1 MLAPTKEVLVWLFWF
16 FFFFYSLTI
25 NKNSNRCHHTGKNTH
40 MMSRERKHLFLECT
54 KELKFGKNNTKGF
67 IHQEESLLVSPTTS
81 LVIQLHGDDDIDS
94 TPSLS
99 PNNFTQTTQQSP

>member
-1 MLAPTKEVLVWLFWF
+1 
-16 FFFFYSLTI
+16 
-25 NKNSNRCHHTGKNTH
+25 

-54 KELKFGKNNTKGF
+54 KELKFGTNNTKGF

-81 LVIQLHGDDDIDS
+81 LVIQSHGDDDIDS

-99 PNNFTQTTQQSP
+99 PNNFTQTKPHSSLLK